1 MKITHIYW
9 FAYFNKSEPSVRYR
23 GTYALELLC
32 KEQGIP
38 YSIVYPGYSLGT
50 IIHFLIIYF
59 SVLLF
64 RKKDSV
70 IVFQKIY
77 TNGIYTQ
84 ALRFLLFFRYKNTV
98 YDIDD
103 AEHTRHPVKHIHHF
117 LRHCT
122 YCTVGSQALI
132 DYVKPFNTNV
142 FLLTSP
148 IIEHRYFRS
157 ASALKSPLTIG
168 WIGYYGAHRSSL
180 QTLFF
185 PALADLDIRLKLV
198 LLGLSSAEE
207 KKDVEQTLKGNK
219 NISIETPLEIDWLN
233 EDAVYK
239 YIAQFDIAVAP
250 LLDTEF
256 NRAKSAFKL
265 KQCLS
270 CAVPVLASGVG
281 ENLSFIAEGENGFI
295 CQNSND
301 FKQRIQEIVALP
313 PDVYIEMQRHAKET
327 FPSFSMEYYCKLF
340 IKIFD

>member
-64 RKKDSV
+64 RKKGSV

-117 LRHCT
+117 LRRCT
-122 YCTVGSQALI
+122 YCTVGSEALI
-132 DYVKPFNTNV
+132 HYVKPFNAKV

-148 IIEHRYFRS
+148 IIGHSHFR
-157 ASALKSPLTIG
+157 AEGALDDTLTIG
-168 WIGYYGAHRSSL
+168 WIGYYGAYRSSL
-180 QTLFF
+180 QALFF
-185 PALADLDIRLKLV
+185 PALADLNMPLRLI
-198 LLGLSSAEE
+198 LLGVCSDTQ
-207 KKDVEQTLKGNK
+207 KKDVEQTLNGNK
-219 NISIETPLEIDWLN
+219 WITIEAPLDIDWLN
-233 EDAVYK
+233 EASVYS
-239 YIAQFDIAVAP
+239 YITQFDIAVAP

-256 NRAKSAFKL
+256 NL
-265 KQCLS
+265 
-270 CAVPVLASGVG
+270 
-281 ENLSFIAEGENGFI
+281 
-295 CQNSND
+295 
-301 FKQRIQEIVALP
+301 
-313 PDVYIEMQRHAKET
+313 
-327 FPSFSMEYYCKLF
+327 
-340 IKIFD
+340 